1 MKRLFDADVA
11 KGSVVNGIAFALTVK
26 LAVLL
31 LGAMGLATMWM
42 AVFADVGVSILAIL
56 NSLTLLRKENA
67 CIKKRPSYSLF

>member
-1 MKRLFDADVA
+1 MIALPAAIRIARRTVRKARE
-11 KGSVVNGIAFALTVK
+11 NIAFALVVK
-26 LAVLL
+26 LVVLL

-67 CIKKRPSYSLF
+67 